1 MSATLATVALFI
13 VFTAAG
19 VPITFAIGVA
29 TAVAVVFV
37 DGGPGQTVALMMN
50 TALNSFV
57 LTAVP
62 FFVLTGLVM
71 ERSRMADDL
80 FSFARSLV
88 GAARG
93 GLGYVNILGSLM
105 FGGTSGSAAA
115 DAAGLGRMEIAAM
128 QRQGYPLPY
137 TAAVT
142 LSSSILSAIAPPSV
156 VMVVYAQVAGV
167 SAADML
173 LSGIGPA
180 LLFTGAMM
188 AVNWTTARRRQ
199 WGPDQAF
206 SLRGVGTAFKSS
218 VWPLGAPVIL
228 IAGIGLG
235 FATPTEAGF
244 LSALYSLVI
253 AVFVYRKIPVREVP
267 GLLLDAAK
275 STGVVLFILATGA
288 AAGRV
293 FGADGIPRLVADHIE
308 ALSLGP
314 VVVLFL
320 FAAFL
325 LLIGLVLEALAAVV
339 IVTPIFLPVVQA
351 LGVDPVHFGVVLVA
365 TLCVGLITPP
375 VGVCLFIVA
384 SIAELPLQR
393 LAVAALPFVGA
404 LMLALALIILVPEIS
419 LFLVE

>member
-1 MSATLATVALFI
+1 MTPTLALVGLF
-13 VFTAAG
+13 VLLTAAG
-19 VPITFAIGVA
+19 VPITFAIGAA
-29 TAVAVVFV
+29 TAVAVVLV

-80 FSFARSLV
+80 FGFARSLV
-88 GAARG
+88 GSARG

-128 QRQGYPLPY
+128 RRQGYPLPY

-142 LSSSILSAIAPPSV
+142 LSSSILSAIVPPSV
-156 VMVVYAQVAGV
+156 VMVVYAQVAGI

-173 LSGIGPA
+173 LSGIGPG
-180 LLFTGAMM
+180 LLFTGTMM
-188 AVNWTTARRRQ
+188 AVNWGTAQRRG

-206 SLRGVGTAFKSS
+206 SFGAVGGALRRA
-218 VWPLGAPVIL
+218 VWPLGAPFIL
-228 IAGIGLG
+228 IGGIGSGL
-235 FATPTEAGF
+235 ATPTEAGF
-244 LSALYSLVI
+244 LSALYVVI
-253 AVFVYRKIPVREVP
+253 VATTVYRNIRLAEVP
-267 GLLLDAAK
+267 GLLLEAAR
-275 STGVVLFILATGA
+275 STGIVLFILATGA

-293 FGADGIPRLVADHIE
+293 FGADGIPQLVVDKIGAWE
-308 ALSLGP
+308 VSAT
-314 VVVLFL
+314 VVLFA
-320 FAAFL
+320 FAGFL

-365 TLCVGLITPP
+365 SLCVGLITPP
-375 VGVCLFIVA
+375 VGVCLFIIA
-384 SIAELPLQR
+384 SVAELSLQR
-393 LAVAALPFVGA
+393 LSLAALPFVAA
-404 LMLALALIILVPEIS
+404 LLGALALIILVPGIS
-419 LFLVE
+419 LFLVS

>member
-1 MSATLATVALFI
+1 MSPTLALVALF
-13 VFTAAG
+13 VVLTAAG
-19 VPITFAIGVA
+19 VPITFAIGFA
-29 TAVAVVFV
+29 TAVAVVIV
-37 DGGPGQTVALMMN
+37 DGGPGQTIALMMN

-71 ERSRMADDL
+71 ERSRMADDI
-80 FSFARSLV
+80 FGFARSLV
-88 GAARG
+88 GATRG
-93 GLGYVNILGSLM
+93 GLGYVNILGSLL

-128 QRQGYPLPY
+128 RRQGYPLPY

-180 LLFTGAMM
+180 LLFGAVMM
-188 AVNWTTARRRQ
+188 MVNWGTARRRG
-199 WGPDQAF
+199 WRPDQAF
-206 SLRGVGTAFKSS
+206 SARGVARAFRAAI
-218 VWPLGAPVIL
+218 WPLGAPLIL
-228 IAGIGLG
+228 IGGIGAG

-244 LSALYSLVI
+244 LSAAYALIVAVLVC
-253 AVFVYRKIPVREVP
+253 RKIAFPEVP
-267 GLLLDAAK
+267 GLLLEAAK
-275 STGVVLFILATGA
+275 STGIVLFILATGA

-293 FGADGIPRLVADHIE
+293 FGADGIPQLVAERIE
-308 ALSLGP
+308 ALEIGP
-314 VVVLFL
+314 VAVLFL
-320 FAAFL
+320 FACFL
-325 LLIGLVLEALAAVV
+325 LLVGLVLEALAAVV
-339 IVTPIFLPVVQA
+339 VVTPIFLPVVQA

-375 VGVCLFIVA
+375 VGVCLFIIA
-384 SIAELPLQR
+384 SIADLPLHR
-393 LAVAALPFVGA
+393 LAIAALPFVVA
-404 LMLALALIILVPEIS
+404 LMLALGMIILIPEIA
-419 LFLVE
+419 LFLVD